1 MPKKVEFKV
10 VYASGEDD
18 KFRASELDDHGPTV
32 RGWQSAKD
40 CLYPQELIFKL
51 NTPTI
56 LTQVQILAHQ
66 YLIPER
72 IELWTGPDALADLA
86 EDDILNLPFDYL
98 GYITLGDNRGSG
110 FRSRELKS
118 ITIPAGEKTSYVKL
132 SLQCNHSNGH
142 NIYNQ
147 VRGWTL
153 KNFLNIHIII
163 QVNELILLNFLQV
176 GLVAVQLLGE
186 EKNEVTE
193 TSLFDDLSFEM
204 YVDKEVARIIR
215 QMEVKKE
222 EAVKSERFRYAGR
235 LKTAMMTLREVGE
248 KLGRLEVGKQHAIA
262 NEDYTRANRKK
273 EQMDILRQETYM
285 NLAVTDL
292 LEESGVVAKNDAAS
306 SDVTDSNTTLSEEM
320 PATTVVAA
328 SCKSPVLEQ
337 AEQMHDSLSATNM
350 VLQKSILNTYVEFN
364 DLLSF
369 YSTTKPTPAIVTP
382 VRTGSLRR
390 KGKQQQTPTSS
401 ARNSYEAYDERVIP
415 AQRNIHREVKE
426 TTTNLHPS
434 CLKMNER
441 EKKQASLPI
450 SVFGIALVEKFYSR
464 QFSDKEDGLR
474 DLECI
479 LESQETTNKI
489 FRATTF
495 LLHRA
500 LRDKVIS
507 VYSLAATLVTQ
518 LFNKYTSAK
527 ITTSEL
533 TRSVEKLLPE
543 LFLKSGD
550 PTPRVHNTAV
560 HTILSMAH
568 APELRKLNIIPVHLT
583 RVITTSTHPRLAL
596 SRLEMVEQLI
606 LSLGISNDKQSG
618 MTCRTL
624 AEFGA
629 SGLHHPAEAVRKV
642 SERVL
647 ILVYRVNP
655 RLVRKQLPPDD
666 DITRRNLLYRQL
678 MKEFDKIDLEVILI
692 LIYYS
697 KVKRERPALKSSVSC
712 YAATNLPEE
721 AVSDSACEGVL
732 DTPSSL
738 PGTNNPLTRNEKAIH
753 LIFVFLTFSR
763 QCIFCLQVCDNFTEE
778 GLNIHYWKFCPM
790 LTRCVHCEEVLEVTG
805 VHRHLLRDCELKS
818 IYRGCEKCNEAISVD
833 MFENHVQDCSGL
845 LKNCNSRCPFCRIP
859 VENSDISWR
868 DHLLTPRRCPKHPR
882 AKYMV
887 HSG

>member
-142 NIYNQ
+142 NIYN
-147 VRGWTL
+147 
-153 KNFLNIHIII
+153 
-163 QVNELILLNFLQV
+163 QV

-337 AEQMHDSLSATNM
+337 AEQMHDSLSTTNM
-350 VLQKSILNTYVEFN
+350 YQSP
-364 DLLSF
+364 LSPLH
-369 YSTTKPTPAIVTP
+369 YTPSTTKPTPAIVTP

-678 MKEFDKIDLEVILI
+678 MKEFDKIDLEV
-692 LIYYS
+692 
-697 KVKRERPALKSSVSC
+697 KRERPALKSSVSC

-738 PGTNNPLTRNEKAIH
+738 PGTNK
-753 LIFVFLTFSR
+753 

-833 MFENHVQDCSGL
+833 MFENHVQDCSG
-845 LKNCNSRCPFCRIP
+845 NSRCPFCRIP

-887 HSG
+887 HSDISGRR